1 MMHPLIIFL
10 ICVCSLAVICA
21 LAFLFH
27 YCNSALQITHY
38 SEECRSAS
46 NGELKICQISDL
58 HAKEFGIGNCKLLK
72 AIKQLS
78 PDVIVITG
86 DIIHKYRPRDKQT
99 AVAFVSEA
107 AKISTVLFVSG
118 NHEMR
123 NTEYRTFAKSLAKA
137 GAVVLD
143 NSHFDV
149 NGVRF
154 CGLNCA
160 HLKNATVYSLE
171 KSCGYNVLL
180 AHKPEFFYAYS
191 RAGFDLV
198 LSGHAHGGQWRLP
211 VSKRGIYSPGQGL
224 FPKYTSGT
232 YTSGN
237 SKMIV
242 SRGLGNSQFPLR
254 LFNRPEIVLITLT
267 KNEKE
272 IL

>member
-10 ICVCSLAVICA
+10 ICVCSLAVICTI
-21 LAFLFH
+21 AFFFH

-38 SEECRSAS
+38 NENCRSVD
-46 NGELKICQISDL
+46 GELKICQISDL
-58 HAKEFGIGNCKLLK
+58 HAKEFGSGNCKLLK
-72 AIKQLS
+72 TVNGLS

-86 DIIHKYRPRDKQT
+86 DIIHKYRPRDKQI
-99 AVAFVSEA
+99 AIAFITEA
-107 AKISTVLFVSG
+107 AKIATVLFVSG

-123 NTEYRTFAKSLAKA
+123 NKEYRTFVKSLAKA

-143 NSHFDV
+143 NSCVDV
-149 NGVRF
+149 KGVRF

-160 HLKNATVYSLE
+160 HLKNATVYALE
-171 KSCGYNVLL
+171 KGSGYNVLL
-180 AHKPEFFYAYS
+180 AHKPEYFYAYS

-211 VSKRGIYSPGQGL
+211 ISKKGIYSPGQGL
-224 FPKYTSGT
+224 FPKYTSGI
-232 YTSGN
+232 YAAGG

-254 LFNRPEIVLITLT
+254 LFNRPEVLLITL
-267 KNEKE
+267 KNNENEK
-272 IL
+272 